1 MKKAK
6 SSKGKE
12 KKLQHKQRLAE
23 IAKSQAIIDD
33 ANKAPNPM
41 QHFTAFQK
49 FDRNGLS
56 LSIEC
61 KRVSE
66 LSRDDL
72 DWAFRLTKSNMQD
85 LYELG
90 GWKWHDGKTK
100 GEMEDENCWFLIARK
115 AGCPVA
121 FVNFRYELG
130 DEDVEICYWAKM
142 RKIVCTVL
150 KANDRSMNFF
160 QNKMKYSADS
170 TCPSQCD
177 LLNADDYCY
186 EILSKLLIV

>member
-1 MKKAK
+1 
-6 SSKGKE
+6 
-12 KKLQHKQRLAE
+12 
-23 IAKSQAIIDD
+23 
-33 ANKAPNPM
+33 M

-130 DEDVEICYWAKM
+130 DEDVEICYCNEIQLEEHCRSKGLGKFLLQILELLCHKAKM